1 MSKERLVEFL
11 GNAPIGVNGITLLDK
26 HEPKAIKQIADYLLA
41 NGVIVPPCKV
51 GDKVYM
57 GDFPNIRGCIK
68 RGQYLIVH
76 HETVNMTSHINFKE
90 IGKTVF
96 FTKEEAEAKLKEMNH
111 T

>member
-1 MSKERLVEFL
+1 
-11 GNAPIGVNGITLLDK
+11 
-26 HEPKAIKQIADYLLA
+26 
-41 NGVIVPPCKV
+41 
-51 GDKVYM
+51 M

-96 FTKEEAEAKLKEMNH
+96 FTREEAEQKLKEIENNG
-111 T
+111 